1 MNLKELHSFQI
12 SDAVAFHDELN
23 PKLWNNN
30 NLRPEVKKQ
39 LEIVAQDFL
48 SELGVDD
55 LDVQDITV
63 SGSNAAYSYTP
74 HSDLDLHILVD
85 MSKLDNNEIYK
96 ELFHA
101 KKNIYNDTHN
111 ILIHGVPVELYV
123 QDARKPVTSLGEY
136 SIKDNKWLRLPTK
149 RRANFDQNATKAKY
163 EKLQDLIEFA
173 LNTRRLGKVE
183 KTIKK
188 IKQYR
193 QAGLDKGGEFGPENL
208 AYKML
213 RNQGYITKLYDLRDK
228 LHSEVLTIETM
239 YQDPVKIQEENL
251 ATLFRNEFANQLDE
265 ARVNPEQNY
274 KFGSGKY
281 ELIAAT
287 EGISDKSNWG
297 VSMTLLPK
305 LGINPKPGVSED
317 TPKGIYFYPLDYF
330 ISMVKN
336 KKRLPWGDDLPYM
349 QLFQYDNSHM
359 MTPDT
364 KVPFEDMKRALSEY
378 GVTDR
383 DIQDTIDEPSM
394 SARKGINDP
403 LWFIYDA
410 LGKQFTNDERRIIVW
425 NKILRNLGFT
435 VLFDNGKSWIAF
447 GEPYQGCVLDIR
459 AIKQHKTFT
468 NYVQGDKLSMKQL
481 SDAVYWNTT
490 HLKAATNIRQQLSS
504 QVAKEM
510 LSQYLGMSPQEAKQ
524 NGYDEAIKKAVARV
538 GELASSNIT
547 ESQEEIHNYPKLDH
561 TLAKLCKLVIEGQK
575 SDKDYGM
582 VAACVIDPDNN
593 FVTGLNTPG
602 IDGKRI
608 HAERVA
614 IEKYEN
620 EYGPVPEGSIIVTTL
635 SPCNEQHDETAAER
649 EGESCTD
656 YINSKGIE
664 KVYCGYNDPTQD
676 NNNREFNMME
686 TSNKELRAICK
697 KFADTFLSEDD
708 TMQFAAEKTA
718 DISPYAGV
726 EDNQFRGGIYEA
738 TEPKFVYH
746 VTPTKNLKSIAKQG
760 LTPTV
765 GDRTSQIAGE
775 KSGIYVFPDQV
786 SAEDAVMNW
795 LGDEFDDEPLT
806 MLKID
811 ISGLEN
817 NISKGADYELIV
829 DTIIEPKRIK
839 KLNVQLEE
847 ASGYIP
853 SEKEKNDPRF
863 KTALTV
869 DVHPDSIKKNAK
881 AFYWKTSRAGI
892 PPTANANGKI

>member
-163 EKLQDLIEFA
+163 EKLLELIQH
-173 LNTRRLGKVE
+173 TLGTHKLDKVQ

-188 IKQYR
+188 ITQYR
-193 QAGLDKGGEFGPENL
+193 QAGLDNGGEFGPENL
-208 AYKML
+208 AYKAL
-213 RNQGYITKLYDLRDK
+213 RSQGYITKLYDLRDQ

-239 YQDPVKIQEENL
+239 YQDPIKIQEANL
-251 ATLFRNEFANQLDE
+251 AESFFNEFTKQLDE
-265 ARVNPEQNY
+265 ARTNPEQNY
-274 KFGSGKY
+274 KFGSGKL
-281 ELIAAT
+281 ELAAAA
-287 EGISDKSNWG
+287 EDIRDKSNWG

-330 ISMVKN
+330 LSMVKN
-336 KKRLPWGDDLPYM
+336 KKRLPWGDHLEYM

-364 KVPFEDMKRALSEY
+364 KVPFEDMKRALNEY
-378 GVTDR
+378 DVTDR
-383 DIQDTIDEPSM
+383 DIQDTIDEPGM
-394 SARKGINDP
+394 SSRGGINNP

-410 LGKQFTNDERRIIVW
+410 LSKRFTDDERRIIVW

-435 VLFDNGKSWIAF
+435 VLLDNGKSWIAF

-459 AIKQHKTFT
+459 AIKQNKTFT

-481 SDAVYWNTT
+481 SDAVYWSTT
-490 HLKAATNIRQQLSS
+490 HLKAATNVRQQLSN

-524 NGYDEAIKKAVARV
+524 NGYDQALKQAVAKV
-538 GELASSNIT
+538 AELASQNTLS
-547 ESQEEIHNYPKLDH
+547 ESEEDEIHNYPKLDH
-561 TLAKLCKLVIEGQK
+561 TLAKLCKLVIKGQE
-575 SDKDYGM
+575 STKDYGM
-582 VAACVIDPDNN
+582 VAACVIDPENN
-593 FVTGLNTPG
+593 VVIGLNSSGP
-602 IDGKRI
+602 DGKRV

-614 IEKYEN
+614 IEKYER
-620 EYGPVPEGSIIVTTL
+620 EYGNVPKGSIIVTTL
-635 SPCNEQHDETAAER
+635 SPCNEQHDDTAETR
-649 EGESCTD
+649 VGESCTD
-656 YINSKGIE
+656 FINSKGIR
-664 KVYCGYNDPTQD
+664 KVYCGYTDPTQD
-676 NNNREFNMME
+676 NDNREFNIIE

-697 KFADTFLSEDD
+697 TFADTFLKEND
-708 TMQFAAEKTA
+708 TMQFASEKTPPV
-718 DISPYAGV
+718 SPYAGLK
-726 EDNQFRGGIYEA
+726 DTQFRG
-738 TEPKFVYH
+738 
-746 VTPTKNLKSIAKQG
+746 S
-760 LTPTV
+760 
-765 GDRTSQIAGE
+765 
-775 KSGIYVFPDQV
+775 V
-786 SAEDAVMNW
+786 S
-795 LGDEFDDEPLT
+795 
-806 MLKID
+806 
-811 ISGLEN
+811 
-817 NISKGADYELIV
+817 
-829 DTIIEPKRIK
+829 
-839 KLNVQLEE
+839 E

-863 KTALTV
+863 SSALTV

-892 PPTANANGKI
+892 PPTAKANGKF

>member
-1 MNLKELHSFQI
+1 MNIQELHSFQL
-12 SDAVAFHDELN
+12 SDAIAFHDELN

-48 SELGVDD
+48 SELGVDN

-85 MSKLDNNEIYK
+85 MSKLDNNEVYK
-96 ELFHA
+96 ELFNA

-123 QDARKPVTSLGEY
+123 QDAREPVVSLGEY

-163 EKLQDLIEFA
+163 EKLLELIQHS
-173 LNTRRLGKVE
+173 LGTRNLDKVQ

-208 AYKML
+208 AYKAL
-213 RNQGYITKLYDLRDK
+213 RNQGFITKLYDLKDK

-239 YQDPVKIQEENL
+239 YQDPVKIQEANL
-251 ATLFRNEFANQLDE
+251 AESFRNEFTKQLDE

-274 KFGSGKY
+274 KFGSGKL
-281 ELIAAT
+281 ELAAAA
-287 EGISDKSNWG
+287 EDIRDKSNWG

-330 ISMVKN
+330 LSMVKN
-336 KKRLPWGDDLPYM
+336 KKRLPWGDHLEYM
-349 QLFQYDNSHM
+349 QLFQYDNSLM

-364 KVPFEDMKRALSEY
+364 KVPFEDMKRALNEY

-383 DIQDTIDEPSM
+383 DIQDTIDEPGM
-394 SARKGINDP
+394 SSRGGINNP

-410 LGKQFTNDERRIIVW
+410 LSKRFTDDERRIIVW

-435 VLFDNGKSWIAF
+435 VLLDNGKSWIAF

-459 AIKQHKTFT
+459 AIKQNKTFT
-468 NYVQGDKLSMKQL
+468 NYVQGNKLSMKQL
-481 SDAVYWNTT
+481 SDAVYWSTT
-490 HLKAATNIRQQLSS
+490 HLKAATNVRQQLSS

-524 NGYDEAIKKAVARV
+524 KGFDEAVKQAVNKVA
-538 GELASSNIT
+538 ELASQNSLT
-547 ESQEEIHNYPKLDH
+547 ESEEDEIHNYPKLDH
-561 TLAKLCKLVIEGQK
+561 TLAKLCKLVINGQN

-593 FVTGLNTPG
+593 VVTGLNSPG
-602 IDGKRI
+602 PDGKRV
-608 HAERVA
+608 HAERIA
-614 IEKYEN
+614 IEKYES
-620 EYGPVPEGSIIVTTL
+620 EYGNVPEGSIIVTTL
-635 SPCNEQHDETAAER
+635 SPCNEQHDETAIER
-649 EGESCTD
+649 VGESCTD

-676 NNNREFNMME
+676 NNNREFNIME

-697 KFADTFLSEDD
+697 TFADTFLSEDD

-718 DISPYAGV
+718 TVSPYAGLKDV
-726 EDNQFRGGIYEA
+726 QFRG
-738 TEPKFVYH
+738 
-746 VTPTKNLKSIAKQG
+746 S
-760 LTPTV
+760 
-765 GDRTSQIAGE
+765 
-775 KSGIYVFPDQV
+775 V
-786 SAEDAVMNW
+786 S
-795 LGDEFDDEPLT
+795 
-806 MLKID
+806 
-811 ISGLEN
+811 
-817 NISKGADYELIV
+817 
-829 DTIIEPKRIK
+829 
-839 KLNVQLEE
+839 E

-881 AFYWKTSRAGI
+881 AFYWKTNRAGI
-892 PPTANANGKI
+892 PPTAKASGKI

>member
-12 SDAVAFHDELN
+12 SDAISFHDELN

-85 MSKLDNNEIYK
+85 MSKLDNNEVYK
-96 ELFHA
+96 ELFNA

-123 QDARKPVTSLGEY
+123 QDAREPVVSLGEY
-136 SIKDNKWLRLPTK
+136 SINDNKWLRLPTK

-163 EKLQDLIEFA
+163 NKLHELIEFA
-173 LNTRRLGKVE
+173 LNTRKLDKVE

-281 ELIAAT
+281 ELAAFA
-287 EGISDKSNWG
+287 ESISDKSNWG

-305 LGINPKPGVSED
+305 LGINPQPGVSED

-330 ISMVKN
+330 LSMVKN
-336 KKRLPWGDDLPYM
+336 KKRLPWGDHLEYM

-364 KVPFEDMKRALSEY
+364 KVPFEDMKRALNEY

-383 DIQDTIDEPSM
+383 DIQDTIDEPNM
-394 SARKGINDP
+394 SARKGVNDP
-403 LWFIYDA
+403 LWFTYDA
-410 LGKQFTNDERRIIVW
+410 LSKRFTNDERRIIVW

-447 GEPYQGCVLDIR
+447 GEPYQGCVLDPR
-459 AIKQHKTFT
+459 VIKTHKTFI

-481 SDAVYWNTT
+481 SDALYWNTT

-538 GELASSNIT
+538 GELASNNIT
-547 ESQEEIHNYPKLDH
+547 ESQEEEIHNYPKLDH
-561 TLAKLCKLVIEGQK
+561 TLAKLCKLVIKGQNAGTNH
-575 SDKDYGM
+575 GM
-582 VAACVIDPDNN
+582 VAACIIDPDNN
-593 FVTGLNTPG
+593 MVAKTSTRV
-602 IDGKRI
+602 DGKMV
-608 HAERVA
+608 HAERNA
-614 IEKYEN
+614 IEAYEN
-620 EYGPVPEGSIIVTTL
+620 EYGSVPKGSIIVTTL

-656 YINSKGIE
+656 FINSKGIE
-664 KVYCGYNDPTQD
+664 KVYCGYTDPTQD
-676 NNNREFNMME
+676 NNNREFNIME

-697 KFADTFLSEDD
+697 KFADTFLNEDD

-718 DISPYAGV
+718 AVSPYSGLKDV
-726 EDNQFRGGIYEA
+726 QFRG
-738 TEPKFVYH
+738 
-746 VTPTKNLKSIAKQG
+746 S
-760 LTPTV
+760 
-765 GDRTSQIAGE
+765 
-775 KSGIYVFPDQV
+775 V
-786 SAEDAVMNW
+786 S
-795 LGDEFDDEPLT
+795 
-806 MLKID
+806 
-811 ISGLEN
+811 
-817 NISKGADYELIV
+817 
-829 DTIIEPKRIK
+829 
-839 KLNVQLEE
+839 E

-881 AFYWKTSRAGI
+881 AFYWKTNRAGI
-892 PPTANANGKI
+892 PPTAKASGKI

>member
-12 SDAVAFHDELN
+12 SDAISFHDELN

-55 LDVQDITV
+55 LDVKDITV

-74 HSDLDLHILVD
+74 HSDLDLHILID
-85 MSKLDNNEIYK
+85 MSKLDNNEVYK
-96 ELFHA
+96 ELFNA

-123 QDARKPVTSLGEY
+123 QDAREPVVSLGEY

-274 KFGSGKY
+274 KFGSGKL

-287 EGISDKSNWG
+287 EGIGDIRNWG

-305 LGINPKPGVSED
+305 LGINPQPGVSED

-330 ISMVKN
+330 INMVKN

-349 QLFQYDNSHM
+349 QLFQYDTSHM

-364 KVPFEDMKRALSEY
+364 KVSLDDMKRVLGEY

-383 DIQDTIDEPSM
+383 DIQDAIDEPTA

-403 LWFIYDA
+403 LWFMYDA
-410 LGKQFTNDERRIIVW
+410 LSRRFHEDERKIIVW

-447 GEPYQGCVLDIR
+447 GEPYQGCILDIR
-459 AIKQHKTFT
+459 AIKQNKMFT
-468 NYVQGDKLSMKQL
+468 NYVQGDKLSMKKL
-481 SDAVYWNTT
+481 IDAVYWNSY
-490 HLKAATNIRQQLSS
+490 HISSINASSNDRQKISI

-510 LSQYLGMSPQEAKQ
+510 LSQFLGMSMQEAKQ
-524 NGYDEAIKKAVARV
+524 NGYNEAVKKASIKVEELLK
-538 GELASSNIT
+538 GELASSTIN
-547 ESQEEIHNYPKLDH
+547 ESQEEEIHNYPKLDH

-593 FVTGLNTPG
+593 FETGLNTPG

-656 YINSKGIE
+656 FINSKGIE

-676 NNNREFNMME
+676 NNNREFNIME
-686 TSNKELRAICK
+686 TSNKELREICK

-718 DISPYAGV
+718 AVSPYSGLKDV
-726 EDNQFRGGIYEA
+726 QFRG
-738 TEPKFVYH
+738 
-746 VTPTKNLKSIAKQG
+746 S
-760 LTPTV
+760 
-765 GDRTSQIAGE
+765 
-775 KSGIYVFPDQV
+775 V
-786 SAEDAVMNW
+786 S
-795 LGDEFDDEPLT
+795 
-806 MLKID
+806 
-811 ISGLEN
+811 
-817 NISKGADYELIV
+817 
-829 DTIIEPKRIK
+829 
-839 KLNVQLEE
+839 E

-863 KTALTV
+863 KTALTA

-881 AFYWKTSRAGI
+881 AFYWKTNRAGI
-892 PPTANANGKI
+892 PPTAKASGKI